1 MFYLINEQIIYDD
14 INFSVTNSETH
25 DTIPIPA
32 TAARL
37 LSLFIKY
44 HGSTLSRDEILHHVW
59 EEYGYKASNN
69 TLTQYVSL
77 LRKNFQSL
85 GINEDTIVTIPR
97 IGFMLSKDLKVS
109 FTDNIE
115 SSFPL
120 RVESSQNDTAC
131 SPLLSNKQKKQVD
144 NTLIA
149 IRHMLPIINVKY
161 IKKRPYV
168 YFSCII
174 FVLAIVLAIYTCVP
188 DTKTAEVYQVGMI
201 DSCPVY
207 MFYHSSKE
215 MLPARMLLTTNI
227 AKEKLPCVNKNIYL
241 AQQEDILTFGNP
253 GRIFISRCAYQAGS
267 STLFSNCKS
276 IYSHENQ
283 K

>member
-1 MFYLINEQIIYDD
+1 M
-14 INFSVTNSETH
+14 
-25 DTIPIPA
+25 
-32 TAARL
+32 

-241 AQQEDILTFGNP
+241 AQQEDSLTFGNP